1 MASGCLQSNGL
12 LLLRQAASERY
23 FRPLLLALTSP
34 SALKIPMAKSKKT
47 TEDSAPSLFTPPA
60 TLPLAAALRPDNRQE
75 FFGHQEIFKRYPFL
89 NQENF
94 PHIILWGP
102 PGTGKT
108 TLAHILA
115 KQSHKELFPF
125 SAVLGGTQELKK
137 LMNSVI
143 ELREKLGKSSII
155 FIDEIHRFNKA
166 QQDALLPYVE
176 EGLFTLIGAT
186 TENPRRSVNPAL
198 LSRVS
203 SIALK
208 ALTIDDIVAILSRA
222 NTKLDLGVSPEILNL
237 IASYANCDARIG
249 LNLLEV
255 LQNNFSAEERKTL
268 TKEQVTPLILEN
280 SRSFD
285 REGDRHYNVISA
297 FIKSMRGS
305 DPDATLLYL
314 AIMLDGGEDP
324 AFIAR
329 RMAIFASEDVGNA
342 DPSALPLATAAL
354 TSVVNIGM
362 PEARI
367 ILAQAATYLA
377 STVKSNSV
385 IQGIDRAMKFVEE
398 HPTIDTPNHLK
409 NYPPPGTPPYKYPHF
424 FPGHFVEQAY
434 AVEELPPFYRPGELG
449 REKNLKERLQTLW
462 PQRNWQKH

>member
-1 MASGCLQSNGL
+1 
-12 LLLRQAASERY
+12 
-23 FRPLLLALTSP
+23 
-34 SALKIPMAKSKKT
+34 MAKNS
-47 TEDSAPSLFTPPA
+47 DLPMPSLFSPPA
-60 TLPLAAALRPDNRQE
+60 SAPLAAAMRPFTREE
-75 FFGHQEIFKRYPFL
+75 FYGHDEIFKRYPFL
-89 NQENF
+89 NQANF

-108 TLAHILA
+108 TLAYILA
-115 KQSHKELFPF
+115 KQSQKELFPF
-125 SAVLGGTQELKK
+125 SAVLGGTQVLKK
-137 LMNSVI
+137 LMTSVI
-143 ELREKLGKSSII
+143 DVREKLGKSSII

-203 SIALK
+203 LIALK
-208 ALTIDDIVAILSRA
+208 ALSIEAIDAILARA
-222 NTKLDLGVSPEILNL
+222 NTKLDLGLTPEILHF
-237 IASYANCDARIG
+237 IAGYANRDARVG

-255 LQNNFSAEERKTL
+255 LQNNFPREERTKL
-268 TKEQVTPLILEN
+268 TSEQITPLILEN
-280 SRSFD
+280 CRSFD
-285 REGDRHYNVISA
+285 REGDRHYNIISG
-297 FIKSMRGS
+297 FIKSLRGS
-305 DPDATLLYL
+305 DPDAALLYL
-314 AIMLDGGEDP
+314 AVMLDGGEDP

-329 RMAIFASEDVGNA
+329 RMAIFAAEDVGNA

-385 IQGIDRAMKFVEE
+385 IQGIDRAQKYVEE
-398 HPTIDTPNHLK
+398 HPTIDVPNHLK

-424 FPGHFVEQAY
+424 FPGHFVDQAY
-434 AVEELPPFYRPGELG
+434 TTETIPQFYQPGELG
-449 REKNLKERLQTLW
+449 REKNLKERLKVLW
-462 PQRNWQKH
+462 PKRKYDKA